1 MNISTHN
8 RTLLLPAP
16 PTKFCQ
22 HRVTFDPIRL
32 ISLMDAGPYI
42 GWMHV
47 PLEFSTLNARPRV
60 PARAICL
67 LSLVVVS
74 TVISCGPLDMALF
87 QTDDWSAVFPA
98 RVKTINVPSPQS
110 NEVGETG
117 QSWMVQPSSTS
128 ALAVYDCSTLCHIAI
143 GSVTCQAAEGRE
155 APCVVRL
162 VRESCLIG
170 ARTKQK
176 HEDIVQVT
184 CSEGNVDSSRM
195 NSTGRFRP
203 RSACV
208 LDMNVPGH
216 SSPIPCPSLLLA
228 PMKPAL

>member
-1 MNISTHN
+1 M
-8 RTLLLPAP
+8 
-16 PTKFCQ
+16 
-22 HRVTFDPIRL
+22 FDPVRL
-32 ISLMDAGPYI
+32 ILFMNADPYI
-42 GWMHV
+42 AWMHV
-47 PLEFSTLNARPRV
+47 PLEFRASSARSRV
-60 PARAICL
+60 PARATCL
-67 LSLVVVS
+67 LSLIAVF
-74 TVISCGPLDMALF
+74 TVISCGQLDMALF
-87 QTDDWSAVFPA
+87 PTDDWSTVFPA
-98 RVKTINVPSPQS
+98 RVKTINMPSPQS
-110 NEVGETG
+110 SDVREIG

-143 GSVTCQAAEGRE
+143 GSVTCQTAEGRE

-184 CSEGNVDSSRM
+184 CSGGDN
-195 NSTGRFRP
+195 NSPRVQTAGRLHA

-208 LDMNVPGH
+208 LDVNVPGH
-216 SSPIPCPSLLLA
+216 SSSIPCPSLLLA

>member
-1 MNISTHN
+1 M
-8 RTLLLPAP
+8 
-16 PTKFCQ
+16 
-22 HRVTFDPIRL
+22 FDPVRL
-32 ISLMDAGPYI
+32 ILFMNADPYI
-42 GWMHV
+42 AWMHV
-47 PLEFSTLNARPRV
+47 PLEFRASSARSRV
-60 PARAICL
+60 PARATCL
-67 LSLVVVS
+67 LSLIAVF
-74 TVISCGPLDMALF
+74 TVISCGQLDMALF
-87 QTDDWSAVFPA
+87 PTDDWSTVFPA

-117 QSWMVQPSSTS
+117 QSWMVQPLSTS
-128 ALAVYDCSTLCHIAI
+128 ALAVYDCSTLCHIVI
-143 GSVTCQAAEGRE
+143 GSVTCQTAEGRE

-184 CSEGNVDSSRM
+184 CSEGDVDSSRM

-228 PMKPAL
+228 PMKPAF

>member
-1 MNISTHN
+1 MN
-8 RTLLLPAP
+8 
-16 PTKFCQ
+16 
-22 HRVTFDPIRL
+22 D
-32 ISLMDAGPYI
+32 DPYI
-42 GWMHV
+42 TWMHV
-47 PLEFSTLNARPRV
+47 PLEFRASLAWPHV
-60 PARAICL
+60 PARATCV
-67 LSLVVVS
+67 LSLVAVS
-74 TVISCGPLDMALF
+74 AISCGPLDIALF
-87 QTDDWSAVFPA
+87 PTDDWSAVFPA
-98 RVKTINVPSPQS
+98 RVKTINMPSPQS
-110 NEVGETG
+110 SVVRETG

-143 GSVTCQAAEGRE
+143 GSVTCRTAEGRE

-184 CSEGNVDSSRM
+184 CSGGDD
-195 NSTGRFRP
+195 NSPRVQAAGRLHA

-208 LDMNVPGH
+208 LEVNVPGH
-216 SSPIPCPSLLLA
+216 FSSIPCPSLLLA

>member
-8 RTLLLPAP
+8 RILLLPAP

-22 HRVTFDPIRL
+22 HRVTFDPVQL

-47 PLEFSTLNARPRV
+47 PLEFSALNAWPRV

-67 LSLVVVS
+67 LSFVVVS

-98 RVKTINVPSPQS
+98 RVKTINVPSLQS
-110 NEVGETG
+110 NEVGETE
-117 QSWMVQPSSTS
+117 QSWMVQPSGTS

-143 GSVTCQAAEGRE
+143 GSVTCQTAEGRE

-170 ARTKQK
+170 ARMKQK

-195 NSTGRFRP
+195 KSMGRFRP
-203 RSACV
+203 RSA
-208 LDMNVPGH
+208 
-216 SSPIPCPSLLLA
+216 
-228 PMKPAL
+228 